1 MQTKMVHFHK
11 YFPHVYAC
19 VFCLPHC
26 NYAHRL
32 SLVLL
37 STLKHCTA
45 VVTDFKCVQIENNVP
60 LALLQMHYIR

>member
-1 MQTKMVHFHK
+1 M
-11 YFPHVYAC
+11 C
-19 VFCLPHC
+19 ICLPHC

-60 LALLQMHYIR
+60 LALLQMHYIKDAKLLRVIYPV